1 MKRFSIQKLLRG
13 AAALLMTI
21 CIGVPV
27 LSANAKPLY
36 EVSLAPEPFGAF
48 ETEAQEYSAEYTLS
62 PEEVRAVAESDD
74 EYVPHVWPVRFSE
87 IGYISSYFGTRVDP
101 VTGEGSEFHAAI
113 DLADERYTKIH
124 AAAAGT
130 VTEAEYFGGYGLTIL
145 IDHGNGYSSRYS
157 HCEALL
163 VSVGD
168 TVTQGQIIATM
179 GATGKVTGVHLD
191 FRIYVDG
198 APVNPLSV
206 LDPRED

>member
-1 MKRFSIQKLLRG
+1 MKRFSIQRILRG
-13 AAALLMTI
+13 AAALLITAS
-21 CIGVPV
+21 IGIPV
-27 LSANAKPLY
+27 LTANAVPSY
-36 EVSLAPEPFGAF
+36 DAALAPVPFGIVDA
-48 ETEAQEYSAEYTLS
+48 ESREYAAEYTLS
-62 PEEVRAVAESDD
+62 PEEVRAEAGSEA
-74 EYVPHVWPVRFSE
+74 YIPHVWPVRFSE
-87 IGYISSYFGTRVDP
+87 IGYISSYFGTRIDP

-191 FRIYVDG
+191 FRIYVNG

-206 LDPRED
+206 LDPQED